1 MVNCWV
7 IRAKPKNKNPTPIK
21 DKEICANDEL
31 YFQFNASDNRF
42 YVTNGMAYR
51 MDQFTSNKI
60 VERDGNIFSY
70 EESGFLP
77 GYDTLTVYLNGL
89 KLIKNI
95 NYTIDYKAKTITLV
109 GFNAKA
115 GDTIEF
121 VVDRINRTRATRDA
135 ASIDFL
141 DMDGLKEAANEVQAK
156 LQKQINDLIES
167 RGKEAKPIPLVVF
180 TK

>member
-1 MVNCWV
+1 M
-7 IRAKPKNKNPTPIK
+7 
-21 DKEICANDEL
+21 
-31 YFQFNASDNRF
+31 
-42 YVTNGMAYR
+42 
-51 MDQFTSNKI
+51 
-60 VERDGNIFSY
+60 
-70 EESGFLP
+70 
-77 GYDTLTVYLNGL
+77 TVYLNGL

-141 DMDGLKEAANEVQAK
+141 NMDELKEAANEVQAK
-156 LQKQINDLIES
+156 LQKQINDLIEDMNKKIKDLQAADQKIRS
-167 RGKEAKPIPLVVF
+167 DFNTTLNDYATKTLVDTKINDHHEVKNIPPKIGYGDDVKAKLTFNGLQCTIASTPILIGGWTSIFPSTLPY
-180 TK
+180 